1 MQASFELKEEVKRVS
16 EAVKFANS
24 RLYELEKLNTAM
36 FTALTK
42 LVDFTASNQEA
53 AKVLRRE
60 AQATSLKRDVVNR
73 EHNYA
78 RSMHLM
84 AVKTCSKQF

>member
-36 FTALTK
+36 FSALTK
-42 LVDFTASNQEA
+42 LVNLAASNQEA
-53 AKVLRRE
+53 SK
-60 AQATSLKRDVVNR
+60 TSGEGGKSYV
-73 EHNYA
+73 
-78 RSMHLM
+78 S
-84 AVKTCSKQF
+84 